1 MYFVLINFISP
12 FCFEGKDHLP
22 NVVSG
27 NHRPCCIRYSKK
39 NFSLTATV
47 DVIQHTIDKVM
58 YNFHT
63 MPNIKVMKKDRSL
76 PGDMKKGMCSV
87 VALCRTTYFQ
97 WLCLI
102 CQKVNLRLGK
112 LKLNY
117 VK

>member
-1 MYFVLINFISP
+1 MFFVLKAKVTCLTWSP
-12 FCFEGKDHLP
+12 VITDL
-22 NVVSG
+22 VVSG
-27 NHRPCCIRYSKK
+27 TVRRIFLLQLQLMCNH
-39 NFSLTATV
+39 
-47 DVIQHTIDKVM
+47 HTIDKVM

-76 PGDMKKGMCSV
+76 PGDMRKGMCLV

-97 WLCLI
+97 WLRLI